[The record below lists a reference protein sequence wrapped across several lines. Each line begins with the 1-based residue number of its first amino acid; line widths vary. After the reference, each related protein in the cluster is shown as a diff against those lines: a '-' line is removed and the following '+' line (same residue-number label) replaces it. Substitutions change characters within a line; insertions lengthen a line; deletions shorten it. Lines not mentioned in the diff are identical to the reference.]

1 MPNLKNL
8 NRRNKDIQSSK
19 ISSILEANVNHNKIE
34 SGKTIYIVV
43 SDVNLTNSQY
53 SDKYEILSHKLNNLG
68 LTVYNPTK
76 SHVTLNIDDICS
88 RLQDISH
95 CDIVLFADNYQES
108 NICVYIKNICDML
121 NIQTLDEK
129 ML

>member
-8 NRRNKDIQSSK
+8 TRRNKDIQSSK
-19 ISSILEANVNHNKIE
+19 TEEILEANANHNKIE
-34 SGKTIYIVV
+34 YGKTIYIVV

-68 LTVYNPTK
+68 LNVYTPTK
-76 SHVTLNIDDICS
+76 SHVALNIDDICS

-121 NIQTLDEK
+121 NIQTLDENV
-129 ML
+129 L